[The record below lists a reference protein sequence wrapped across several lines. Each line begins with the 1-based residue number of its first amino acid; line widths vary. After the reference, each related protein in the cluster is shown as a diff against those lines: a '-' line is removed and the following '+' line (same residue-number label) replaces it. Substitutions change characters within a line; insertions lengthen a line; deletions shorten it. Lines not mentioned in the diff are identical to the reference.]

1 MICLFK
7 NHFIFLPPISNSI
20 SISPLRKLKDAEQM
34 STAKLQNFCEKKDTE
49 KGDNF
54 KPSNSFGK
62 CFAIICKYDGY

>member
-34 STAKLQNFCEKKDTE
+34 STAKL
-49 KGDNF
+49 
-54 KPSNSFGK
+54 
-62 CFAIICKYDGY
+62 